1 MTTDARRSFAPRV
14 AAALLPLA
22 LAVACSETTPAV
34 DPFADLRAEAAAPRG
49 PLAPRST
56 AAAAEGG
63 PIGAGAARPPVRGF
77 VRRGR
82 DGALGAPGGG
92 SDLAAGGGGEF
103 TVNFENAPMADVVRA
118 MLEDGLGAS
127 YVLDPA
133 VSGMVT
139 IRTNAPLSRAQIL
152 PTLEEILRLND
163 AALVESAG
171 VLRVIPREAVGLT
184 APLMTAD
191 SIAQR
196 GLTTRVTPLR
206 HVSVEDVRGV
216 LEQFAPVA
224 GALSYDANRN
234 LVFSIGSSAE
244 QRTIADLIALLDVN
258 ALAGR
263 SVALVPL
270 RSGDPEGVT
279 GELDAIFAERGG
291 RTPRLRFVPVERM
304 SAVLVIAEN
313 PRLLDEALPVL
324 QGLDQG
330 ADTLMQIHVMPVENR
345 EAAEMAQVLGAAFGV
360 RATVTRAA
368 RAGGLAPGLTPSA
381 AGAAPDAAAF
391 AAEAE
396 GGAAAAADIG
406 GGGIGGGI
414 DIGGATPTRGVARL
428 SADEG
433 SNAIIA
439 LADADGARRLRAA
452 MRRLDHQPLQVMIQA
467 TLAEVTLNDRLE
479 YGVRWFFERGNFAGS
494 FSDVASGAVGAVFPG
509 FSAVF
514 DSGDVRAALS
524 ALDEITDV
532 RFLSTPTLM
541 VMDNQTARLQVGDQ
555 VPVTTRSSTSVSD
568 PDAPIVTETE
578 FRDTGIILTIRPR
591 VNGNGL
597 VQLDVRQEVS
607 DVLPGP
613 GGVNPTF
620 SQRVVES
627 TVAVDSGDTVAIGGL
642 ISEQGNRSRSG
653 LPVLSNIPV
662 VGALFGVTTTSAER
676 TELIVLLTPVVV
688 RDQQGARAATDELRD
703 RLEGIFGPPPPSDPL
718 TGPRRGALWSTG
730 PGP

>member
-1 MTTDARRSFAPRV
+1 MTTDPRRFSAPRV

-34 DPFADLRAEAAAPRG
+34 DPFAGLRAEAAAPRG
-49 PLAPRST
+49 QLSARSA
-56 AAAAEGG
+56 AAAAEDG
-63 PIGAGAARPPVRGF
+63 PIGVGAARPPVKGF

-82 DGALGAPGGG
+82 DGALGATGGG

-103 TVNFENAPMADVVRA
+103 TVNFENAPLADVVRA
-118 MLEDGLGAS
+118 MLEDGLGES
-127 YVLDPA
+127 YLLDPD
-133 VSGMVT
+133 VTGSVT

-163 AALVESAG
+163 AALVERAG
-171 VLRVIPREAVGLT
+171 VLRVVPREAVGLT

-234 LVFSIGSSAE
+234 LVFSIGSGDE
-244 QRTIADLIALLDVN
+244 QRTIADLISLLDVN

-291 RTPRLRFVPVERM
+291 RAPRLRFVPVERM

-330 ADTLMQIHVMPVENR
+330 ADTLMQLHVMPVENR
-345 EAAEMAQVLGAAFGV
+345 EAAELAQVLGAAFGV

-368 RAGGLAPGLTPSA
+368 RGGGLAPGLTPSA

-396 GGAAAAADIG
+396 GGAAAASDFG
-406 GGGIGGGI
+406 GGDLGGV
-414 DIGGATPTRGVARL
+414 DVGGAAPTRGVARL
-428 SADEG
+428 SADEA

-452 MRRLDHQPLQVMIQA
+452 MRRLDQQPLQVMLQA

-479 YGVRWFFERGNFAGS
+479 YGVRWFFESGNFSGG

-591 VNGNGL
+591 VNSNGL

-607 DVLPGP
+607 DVVPGP

-642 ISEQGNRSRSG
+642 ISEQGNRSRTG

-688 RDQQGARAATDELRD
+688 RDQQGARAATDELRG